1 MTTPYQY
8 DNAGNLLRDDQAD
21 YSYDAFNRTTKVETF
36 DGNVQVNRYDAEGL
50 RAEME
55 ENGRLVQFI
64 FNPDKEVV
72 VEMEDGGINRLIRA
86 TTLIARNTDAVRMY
100 YHYASDEMGS
110 TTHIL
115 DEAGQVVNRY
125 EYDAWGNVTEQEEA
139 VPNRFKFTGQ
149 QFDSV
154 TQQYYLRARFYNPV
168 IARFTQED
176 TYRGAGLNLY
186 SYCLNNPVYY
196 YDPTGYTPQCVKNAA
211 EQYMQEGLSK
221 DEAYKRANQEY
232 ERANIE
238 SNLLNLVE
246 AAQNGTLT
254 REQYNQLDHYS
265 RLLGDSSLA
274 SSDGSNP
281 LVQAMNNR
289 DRAIDVYNTLP
300 NSESSRTVASTGDFE
315 TVSGYSSERM
325 SDAQMNKFNTDI
337 DYREIIVTGE
347 NAGYTMPS
355 NSSLDGMNPGY
366 AAASHAEK
374 QAYSVNQDTSIGVS
388 RNMCRGCVDYFTAV
402 SGYSGNNTYISDPG
416 STHVFS
422 GAGIHFNILRQ
433 EVPFFYK

>member
-1 MTTPYQY
+1 VTAAFQY

-72 VEMEDGGINRLIRA
+72 VEMEDGEINRLIRA

-115 DEAGQVVNRY
+115 DEAGQVLNRY

-186 SYCLNNPVYY
+186 SYCLNNPIY
-196 YDPTGYTPQCVKNAA
+196 YDDPSGNQPNCVKNAA
-211 EQYMQEGLSK
+211 QALIDQGVPAELAYRQAYADLLNQQLHNPDLSSSQRQAILDKLSK
-221 DEAYKRANQEY
+221 TTDMTRISDNTM
-232 ERANIE
+232 I
-238 SNLLNLVE
+238 E
-246 AAQNGTLT
+246 AAQSIHSA
-254 REQYNQLDHYS
+254 QYGGEWTNN
-265 RLLGDSSLA
+265 
-274 SSDGSNP
+274 SDGTTS
-281 LVQAMNNR
+281 
-289 DRAIDVYNTLP
+289 YNGP
-300 NSESSRTVASTGDFE
+300 WR
-315 TVSGYSSERM
+315 
-325 SDAQMNKFNTDI
+325 
-337 DYREIIVTGE
+337 
-347 NAGYTMPS
+347 
-355 NSSLDGMNPGY
+355 
-366 AAASHAEK
+366 
-374 QAYSVNQDTSIGVS
+374 SI
-388 RNMCRGCVDYFTAV
+388 
-402 SGYSGNNTYISDPG
+402 
-416 STHVFS
+416 
-422 GAGIHFNILRQ
+422 
-433 EVPFFYK
+433 